1 MIVDIHTHVF
11 PDEIASRA
19 IDSLIGDSH
28 TRPFCDGTL
37 AGLLKSRKQAGI
49 DCCVVLPVATSLRQV
64 LHMNDRAIQTNNLY
78 RETGILSFGGMHP
91 DTPDWKQELS
101 RLARAGIKGIKL
113 HPVFQRANL
122 DDPRYLRIMERAA
135 ELGLVIL
142 THAGV
147 YIDRPNAAFCTPKM
161 ALQVFKELG
170 DIPLILAHM
179 GGWRQWEEAEEIL
192 PQIPFRLDTSYCVGK
207 IEPLDREHWEGASLD
222 TMPRQQFLRFVKLAG
237 AKRILFGT
245 DSPWQDEKESK
256 EAILRMPLTEEEKTA
271 ILGGN
276 AAELLQL

>member
-49 DCCVVLPVATSLRQV
+49 DCCVVLPVATSPTPV

-113 HPVFQRANL
+113 HHVFQRANL

-179 GGWRQWEEAEEIL
+179 GGWREIAE
-192 PQIPFRLDTSYCVGK
+192 RHGK
-207 IEPLDREHWEGASLD
+207 
-222 TMPRQQFLRFVKLAG
+222 
-237 AKRILFGT
+237 
-245 DSPWQDEKESK
+245 SPAQV
-256 EAILRMPLTEEEKTA
+256 ILRWELQRGVAVIPGSSNPEHIRENISVFDFALTADEMNAIAGLERNEKHDWY
-271 ILGGN
+271 
-276 AAELLQL
+276 

>member
-49 DCCVVLPVATSLRQV
+49 DCCVVLPVATSPRQV

-113 HPVFQRANL
+113 HHVFQRANL

-135 ELGLVIL
+135 ELGLVE
-142 THAGV
+142 GV
-147 YIDRPNAAFCTPKM
+147 
-161 ALQVFKELG
+161 
-170 DIPLILAHM
+170 
-179 GGWRQWEEAEEIL
+179 
-192 PQIPFRLDTSYCVGK
+192 S
-207 IEPLDREHWEGASLD
+207 
-222 TMPRQQFLRFVKLAG
+222 
-237 AKRILFGT
+237 AKVMDL
-245 DSPWQDEKESK
+245 
-256 EAILRMPLTEEEKTA
+256 
-271 ILGGN
+271 N
-276 AAELLQL
+276 

>member
-49 DCCVVLPVATSLRQV
+49 DCCVVLPVATSPRQV

-113 HPVFQRANL
+113 HPVFQKANL
-122 DDPRYLRIMERAA
+122 DDPRYLCIM
-135 ELGLVIL
+135 
-142 THAGV
+142 
-147 YIDRPNAAFCTPKM
+147 
-161 ALQVFKELG
+161 
-170 DIPLILAHM
+170 
-179 GGWRQWEEAEEIL
+179 
-192 PQIPFRLDTSYCVGK
+192 
-207 IEPLDREHWEGASLD
+207 
-222 TMPRQQFLRFVKLAG
+222 
-237 AKRILFGT
+237 
-245 DSPWQDEKESK
+245 
-256 EAILRMPLTEEEKTA
+256 
-271 ILGGN
+271 
-276 AAELLQL
+276 

>member
-49 DCCVVLPVATSLRQV
+49 DCCVVLPVATSPRQV

-101 RLARAGIKGIKL
+101 RLA
-113 HPVFQRANL
+113 
-122 DDPRYLRIMERAA
+122 
-135 ELGLVIL
+135 
-142 THAGV
+142 
-147 YIDRPNAAFCTPKM
+147 
-161 ALQVFKELG
+161 
-170 DIPLILAHM
+170 
-179 GGWRQWEEAEEIL
+179 L
-192 PQIPFRLDTSYCVGK
+192 P
-207 IEPLDREHWEGASLD
+207 
-222 TMPRQQFLRFVKLAG
+222 
-237 AKRILFGT
+237 
-245 DSPWQDEKESK
+245 ESK
-256 EAILRMPLTEEEKTA
+256 VLSFILYFRGQIWMIRAICVLWSGRLSW
-271 ILGGN
+271 GW
-276 AAELLQL
+276 